1 MGKTKI
7 FFTGDQT
14 LDLKNNSKLRQIL
27 LYTWIVRQ
35 KKAWPFK
42 ISNIFVTIIYF
53 LDTPVTIYTLSL

>member
-27 LYTWIVRQ
+27 LYTRIVRQ
-35 KKAWPFK
+35 KKA
-42 ISNIFVTIIYF
+42 
-53 LDTPVTIYTLSL
+53 